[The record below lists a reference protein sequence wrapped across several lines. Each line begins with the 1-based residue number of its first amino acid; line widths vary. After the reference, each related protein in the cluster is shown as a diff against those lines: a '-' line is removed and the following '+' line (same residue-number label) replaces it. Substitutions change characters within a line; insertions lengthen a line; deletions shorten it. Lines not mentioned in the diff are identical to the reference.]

1 MEIKVDGITF
11 LFHFGV
17 QILTEYKHEDIPLV
31 LEACERMHA
40 HLTAAVVSNDL
51 LFLQVRTPTKCLGLI
66 GHVSTKIQ
74 FPRNLKGVPR
84 NCMSNHMITY
94 GAF

>member
-1 MEIKVDGITF
+1 MELLTLG
-11 LFHFGV
+11 FHSGV

-51 LFLQVRTPTKCLGLI
+51 LFLQVRTPTECLGLI
-66 GHVSTKIQ
+66 GHV
-74 FPRNLKGVPR
+74 
-84 NCMSNHMITY
+84 Y
-94 GAF
+94 A